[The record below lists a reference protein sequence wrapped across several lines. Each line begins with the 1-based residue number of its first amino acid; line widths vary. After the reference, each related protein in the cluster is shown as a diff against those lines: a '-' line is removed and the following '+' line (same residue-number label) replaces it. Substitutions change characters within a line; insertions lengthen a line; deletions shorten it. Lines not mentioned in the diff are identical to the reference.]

1 MRTRTTNST
10 RTTRPRRARRHAAA
24 LAVMA
29 GMSLAGCAATPAP
42 EDFPDCVAG
51 VENPDGCYQPAANT
65 VNERAYLK
73 LPQINGAA
81 HQKVIHEGTTGWWGW
96 TRYSVPA
103 ER

>member
-1 MRTRTTNST
+1 MRT
-10 RTTRPRRARRHAAA
+10 TTRFAALTALTAAA
-24 LAVMA
+24 LT
-29 GMSLAGCAATPAP
+29 GCAATPAP

-65 VNERAYLK
+65 VNDRAYLK

-96 TRYSVPA
+96 TRYSVPEA
-103 ER
+103 R